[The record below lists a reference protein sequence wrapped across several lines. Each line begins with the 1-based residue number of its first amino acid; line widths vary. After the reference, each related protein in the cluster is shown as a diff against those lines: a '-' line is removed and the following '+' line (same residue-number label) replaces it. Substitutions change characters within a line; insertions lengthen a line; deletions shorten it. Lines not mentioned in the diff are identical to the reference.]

1 MSGAQ
6 TTGAERVQRQLDV
19 GLLPEA
25 ALDAATAFMAL
36 HLEAARALLAEPATT
51 ALAIVL
57 PPAPYD
63 HRDWRLALARDLAR
77 EATPRRVNVVAGQPG
92 EALAASLRFLA
103 DAPGV
108 TGQYLVCHDTA
119 RADERAPQA

>member
-1 MSGAQ
+1 
-6 TTGAERVQRQLDV
+6 VQRQIEV
-19 GLLPEA
+19 SRLPDA

-36 HLEAARALLAEPATT
+36 HLEAARALLAAPDTT

-57 PPAPYD
+57 PPAAHD

-77 EATPRRVNVVAGQPG
+77 EVAPKRVNIVSGHPGDRVA
-92 EALAASLRFLA
+92 AALRFLA

-108 TGQYLVCHDTA
+108 TGQYLVCH
-119 RADERAPQA
+119 E